1 MIGAPSVEGPRTQ
14 WSSTLQFLQS
24 VIVTLIGGEGTSKKK
39 KEIRDMHYKMR
50 LVLMPQVITETR
62 VLSHYVRY
70 R

>member
-39 KEIRDMHYKMR
+39 GNK
-50 LVLMPQVITETR
+50 
-62 VLSHYVRY
+62 RY
-70 R
+70 ALQDAIGVNATGDY